1 MDNINEFLTTVVF
14 PALLTII
21 TTVISLVAAIG
32 ERRRG
37 KKDKAEEEKEAQEM
51 KLATV
56 KTCVN
61 AIEQTRQDIHGEE
74 KLAACLEGAKE
85 MLAIKGIESSEFEL
99 KMLIEAELA
108 ERNKVFDTITYS
120 VPDCEDVHAL
130 FGDEQA
136 EDECTDGACPIY
148 FDPEDVNEVD

>member
-37 KKDKAEEEKEAQEM
+37 KKDKAQEEKEAQEM

-61 AIEQTRQDIHGEE
+61 AIEQTRRDIHGEE

-85 MLAIKGIESSEFEL
+85 MLAIKGIEASEFEL

-108 ERNKVFDTITYS
+108 EQNDVFFNLKAACDLPTLDKFQEKEFS
-120 VPDCEDVHAL
+120 
-130 FGDEQA
+130 
-136 EDECTDGACPIY
+136 ECAGGACPIY
-148 FDPEDVNEVD
+148 MDPENVNEVD

>member
-37 KKDKAEEEKEAQEM
+37 KKDKAREQKEAQER
-51 KLATV
+51 KLEIV
-56 KTCVN
+56 KICVN
-61 AIEQTRQDIHGEE
+61 AIEQTRKDIHGEE
-74 KLAACLEGAKE
+74 KLAACLEGVQE
-85 MLAIKGIESSEFEL
+85 MLAIEGIEASEFEL

-108 ERNKVFDTITYS
+108 EQNEVFFNLKSACDLSTLDKFQEKEFS
-120 VPDCEDVHAL
+120 
-130 FGDEQA
+130 
-136 EDECTDGACPIY
+136 ECDGGACPIY
-148 FDPEDVNEVD
+148 LDPEEVAEVD

>member
-37 KKDKAEEEKEAQEM
+37 KKDRAREQKEAQER
-51 KLATV
+51 KLEIV
-56 KTCVN
+56 KICVN
-61 AIEQTRQDIHGEE
+61 AIEQTRKDIHGEE
-74 KLAACLEGAKE
+74 KLAACLDGVQE
-85 MLAIKGIESSEFEL
+85 MLAIEGIEASEFEL

-108 ERNKVFDTITYS
+108 EQNEVFLKDFIVADT
-120 VPDCEDVHAL
+120 
-130 FGDEQA
+130 
-136 EDECTDGACPIY
+136 
-148 FDPEDVNEVD
+148 DPEFLCEVD